1 MARRLAPAF
10 SPMVLCAALALN
22 WPAFGQQDYVTRFDG
37 YVGYTLLDS
46 PSIGLVENGVNA
58 QVGFRPTTW
67 YSVGLDYT
75 YAQGDLTVTPGLLT
89 QTLQQKLGAQLAQ
102 LAAAGQLP
110 PGYQLRVP
118 TFSRTQTATAGAELV
133 FRHFTHETLFL
144 RPVFA
149 GAIYETANFRPR
161 DPIAAAIVAQVAPSG
176 TANDVTWFLGAGG
189 GIDILFGHHFALRNQ
204 VDVVW
209 DHLFNGL
216 LANGRWEIRYSVG
229 PAINF
234 GKNIKQ

>member
-1 MARRLAPAF
+1 VGTFA
-10 SPMVLCAALALN
+10 VLFLS
-22 WPAFGQQDYVTRFDG
+22 WPAFGQQDYVTRFDAFAG
-37 YVGYTLLDS
+37 YALLAS
-46 PSIGLVENGVNA
+46 PSIGLRENGVAA
-58 QVGFRPTTW
+58 QAGFRPNTW
-67 YSVGLDYT
+67 LSMGLDYT
-75 YAQGDLTVTPGLLT
+75 YAQGDLTITPGLLT
-89 QTLQQKLGAQLAQ
+89 KSLQQRLGAELAQ

-118 TFSRTQTATAGAELV
+118 AFSRTQTATAGAELV
-133 FRHFTHETLFL
+133 FRHFTHATLFL

-149 GAIYETANFRPR
+149 GAIYETANLRPT
-161 DPIAAAIVAQVAPSG
+161 DPIAAAIVAQIAHSG
-176 TANDVTWFLGAGG
+176 TASDVTWFIGAGG
-189 GIDILFGHHFALRNQ
+189 GIDILFGRHLAIRNQ

-234 GKNIKQ
+234 GRNIKQ

>member
-1 MARRLAPAF
+1 MPRRVAYAAGVF
-10 SPMVLCAALALN
+10 AAIVLI
-22 WPAFGQQDYVTRFDG
+22 WPAFGQQDYVTRFDAYAG
-37 YVGYTLLDS
+37 YALLDA
-46 PSIGLVENGVNA
+46 PSIGLLQNGVAA
-58 QVGFRPTTW
+58 QAGFRPNTW
-67 YSVGLDYT
+67 LSVGLDYT
-75 YAQGDLTVTPGLLT
+75 YAQGDLTITPGLLT
-89 QTLQQKLGAQLAQ
+89 KALQQRLAGGLAQ

-118 TFSRTQTATAGAELV
+118 AFSRTQTATAGAELV
-133 FRHFTHETLFL
+133 FRHFAHETLFL

-149 GAIYETANFRPR
+149 GAIYETANLRPR
-161 DPIAAAIVAQVAPSG
+161 DAIAAAIVTQIAHSG
-176 TANDVTWFLGAGG
+176 TASDVTWFIGAGG

-209 DHLFNGL
+209 NHLFSDL

-229 PAINF
+229 PAFNF